1 MSLLHQLRY
10 LRSKTAALSKR
21 RSHTAQIPKVDYPF
35 LLDSYVR
42 NASKQK
48 TQRISAETNKI
59 KLLPAGRFAV
69 PSNPVNTSQSE
80 TLTQG
85 ATVPSDTGSADK
97 MLNAGIES
105 VSSKIICHSD
115 RNPNR
120 LFNTCKAT
128 TYGSNFASVVQT
140 FTGKNNFIFLPIKY
154 QFLLVRM
161 VLIRFSFHFTRSRC
175 ILDSYQ

>member
-1 MSLLHQLRY
+1 MSLLYQLCY
-10 LRSKTAALSKR
+10 LRSKTAALPKR
-21 RSHTAQIPKVDYPF
+21 QSHTAQIPKVDYPF

-97 MLNAGIES
+97 ML
-105 VSSKIICHSD
+105 KC
-115 RNPNR
+115 RNRIR
-120 LFNTCKAT
+120 L
-128 TYGSNFASVVQT
+128 
-140 FTGKNNFIFLPIKY
+140 L
-154 QFLLVRM
+154 
-161 VLIRFSFHFTRSRC
+161 
-175 ILDSYQ
+175 